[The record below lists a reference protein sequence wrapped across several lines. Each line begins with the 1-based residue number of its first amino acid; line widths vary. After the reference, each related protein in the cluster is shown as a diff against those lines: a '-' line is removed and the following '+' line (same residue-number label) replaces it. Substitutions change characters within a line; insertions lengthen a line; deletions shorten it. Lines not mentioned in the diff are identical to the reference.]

1 MNVINFEQHNCKK
14 VQSYLDSYLNNE
26 LLVETTHEISKHLED
41 CANCHEALLVRQ
53 RVKELLKGAVL
64 KDAAP
69 IDLQEKVRR
78 SIRKNS
84 PPNRA
89 RWMLVAAAMIA
100 LTVAGIGALQLF
112 NRGTPAGS
120 DAISAAS
127 NANAQLLK
135 IGLDDHVHCA
145 IDMGLANR
153 VFTEEEMLKRL
164 GPDFSA
170 LVATVKE
177 NAPENY
183 KVVVG
188 HRCRFKGREFI
199 HLILKSPETALSL
212 VLTKKNGE
220 SFSEDTV
227 TAVIGSSGIPI
238 HEALVKDFQIAGFET
253 RDYLAFVVSDLGRKE
268 SLQMAFTLVPAV
280 REFLTRQGA

>member
-26 LLVETTHEISKHLED
+26 LLVETTHEISKHLEN

-112 NRGTPAGS
+112 NRGTPTGS

-153 VFTEEEMLKRL
+153 VFTEEEMLKQL
-164 GPDFSA
+164 GPDFSG

-238 HEALVKDFQIAGFET
+238 HEALVKDLQIAGFET
-253 RDYLAFVVSDLGRKE
+253 QDYLAFVVSDLGRKE